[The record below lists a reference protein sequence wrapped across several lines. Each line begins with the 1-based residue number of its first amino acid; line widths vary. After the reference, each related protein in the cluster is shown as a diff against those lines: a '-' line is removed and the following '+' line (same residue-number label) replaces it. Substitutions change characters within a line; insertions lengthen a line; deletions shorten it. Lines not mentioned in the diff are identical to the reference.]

1 MDVLVRVENLKK
13 FFSVSQGFFQRNKT
27 YVRAVDDI
35 SFNIQRGETVGL
47 VGESGCGKST
57 VGRTIL
63 RLIEPTA
70 GKVFFDSKNIFQLD
84 REGLRSIRN
93 KMAIIFQDPYSSINP
108 RMQLLDI
115 VAEPLKTHTAL
126 KNNALRDRVSE
137 LLSQVGMGQ
146 EHLNRYPHEFS
157 GGQRQRIAI
166 ARALSLNPSFLIL
179 DEPTSAL
186 DVSVQAQVLNLI
198 VDLQKQL
205 GLTYLF
211 ISHNLAVVQHIS
223 DRIIIMY
230 LGKIVEMGPTVSI
243 FAHPLHPY
251 SEALLSA
258 IPNPD
263 IDQPN
268 HQILLK
274 GDVPSPVNIP
284 SGCNFHTRCP
294 YAEKNC
300 RIRTPQLSEAKKEH
314 WVACHLRPKTIK
326 EMDV

>member
-13 FFSVSQGFFQRNKT
+13 FFAVSQGFFQRNKT

-115 VAEPLKTHTAL
+115 VAEPLRTHAAL
-126 KNNALRDRVSE
+126 KNNALRDKVSE

-198 VDLQKQL
+198 VDLQRQL
-205 GLTYLF
+205 NLTYLF

-230 LGKIVEMGPTVSI
+230 LGKIVEMGPTANI

-268 HQILLK
+268 QQILLK

-284 SGCNFHTRCP
+284 SGCNFHTRCL
-294 YAEKNC
+294 YAEKKC

-314 WVACHLRPKTIK
+314 WVACHLRPKKIK

>member
-13 FFSVSQGFFQRNKT
+13 FFSVSHGFFQRKKA
-27 YVRAVDDI
+27 YVRAVDDV

-115 VAEPLKTHTAL
+115 VAEPLRTHAAL

-205 GLTYLF
+205 SLTYLF

-223 DRIIIMY
+223 NRIIIMY
-230 LGKIVEMGPTVSI
+230 LGKIVEMGPTANI

-268 HQILLK
+268 QQILLK

-294 YAEKNC
+294 YAEKSC
-300 RIRTPQLSEAKKEH
+300 RTRTPQLSEAKKEH
-314 WVACHLRPKTIK
+314 WVACHLRPKKIK